1 MERSISATET
11 RVRFGE
17 MIRRVVEGGETLIVE
32 RSGRPQVVILSIA
45 QYERLKM
52 IEDQNGSWSE
62 NLERLRRLVKSDLA
76 GRQLPPAEEIIQK
89 MREDR
94 DGQLVDLR

>member
-1 MERSISATET
+1 MERNVTATET

-17 MIRRVVEGGETLIVE
+17 MIRRVAEGGETLIVE
-32 RSGRPQVVILSIA
+32 RSGRPQVVILSIGK
-45 QYERLKM
+45 YERLKS
-52 IEDQNGSWSE
+52 IDRQHGNWQEELD
-62 NLERLRRLVKSDLA
+62 RLRQQIVADL
-76 GRQLPPAEEIIQK
+76 GDQKLPPADEIIRQ